1 MRALI
6 LAPLASDSLAA
17 LSVFAECAHEDW
29 RETGTIWDPRDLGAR
44 LDEES
49 FDTVVVERDF
59 LFAETFE
66 AAPGLRVAAIC
77 RAALNQID
85 LDAATEQGVVVVNT
99 PGRNANAVAELA
111 VGLMFSLAR
120 RIPEADRYVRG
131 GHWESPS
138 EPYVSLRGS
147 ELAGKT
153 AGLLGFGATGRAV
166 TALCAA
172 MGMTVLAYDPLVGDD
187 EIASTSARP
196 VEFDQLLADADFVS
210 LHAPA
215 PPDGKPLIDR
225 DAIGRMRTGAYLV
238 NTASA
243 ELVDSTALA
252 DGLRAGKLAGA
263 AVDVFETSPAEPGH
277 PLLSAPNVVLTPH
290 IGGATDETIKRHSRM
305 IVDDLR
311 RIDSGKRP
319 VNFVNPA
326 VWERRRGR

>member
-6 LAPLASDSLAA
+6 LAPFASDSLAA
-17 LSVFAECAHEDW
+17 LGVFAQFGHEDW

-66 AAPGLRVAAIC
+66 AAPSLGVAAIC

-85 LDAATEQGVVVVNT
+85 LDAATQHGVVVINT
-99 PGRNANAVAELA
+99 PGRNASAVAELA

-131 GHWESPS
+131 GCWESPS
-138 EPYVSLRGS
+138 GPYVALRGS

-166 TALCAA
+166 AALCAA
-172 MGMTVLAYDPLVGDD
+172 LGMTALAYDPLVEDE
-187 EIASTSARP
+187 EIARASVRP
-196 VEFDQLLADADFVS
+196 VGFDRLLAEADFVS

-215 PPDGKPLIDR
+215 PPDGRPLIDR
-225 DAIGRMRTGAYLV
+225 DAISRMRVGAYLV

-252 DGLRAGKLAGA
+252 DALRAGVLAGA
-263 AVDVFETSPAEPGH
+263 AVDVFETSPVEPGH
-277 PLLSAPNVVLTPH
+277 PLLSAPNLVLTPH
-290 IGGATDETIKRHSRM
+290 LGGATDETIDRHSRM
-305 IVDDLR
+305 VVDDLR
-311 RIDSGKRP
+311 RIDSGERP
-319 VNFVNPA
+319 VNLVNPA